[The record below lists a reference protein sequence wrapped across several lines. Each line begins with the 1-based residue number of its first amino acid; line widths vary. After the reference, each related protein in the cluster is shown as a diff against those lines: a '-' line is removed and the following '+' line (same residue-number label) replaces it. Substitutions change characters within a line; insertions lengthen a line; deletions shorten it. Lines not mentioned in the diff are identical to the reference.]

1 MAGPACAP
9 GVGGGVVGGLIR
21 FGGGNAGGILGGG
34 GLGRSCGCFHPGP
47 CGAAFSWGLG
57 ISAFRAVWVLVGCVQ
72 SRELGTCAPR
82 LPRFILLVSFRDTLL
97 VVSIL
102 DIVYDFQITRC
113 HFLQNNFLK
122 KL

>member
-1 MAGPACAP
+1 MP
-9 GVGGGVVGGLIR
+9 GV
-21 FGGGNAGGILGGG
+21 FLGGG
-34 GLGRSCGCFHPGP
+34 FRALLWVLPSGP

-57 ISAFRAVWVLVGCVQ
+57 ISAFQAVWVLVGCVQ

>member
-9 GVGGGVVGGLIR
+9 GIGGGVVGGLIR
-21 FGGGNAGGILGGG
+21 FGGVMPGVFLGGG
-34 GLGRSCGCFHPGP
+34 FRAVLWVLPSGP